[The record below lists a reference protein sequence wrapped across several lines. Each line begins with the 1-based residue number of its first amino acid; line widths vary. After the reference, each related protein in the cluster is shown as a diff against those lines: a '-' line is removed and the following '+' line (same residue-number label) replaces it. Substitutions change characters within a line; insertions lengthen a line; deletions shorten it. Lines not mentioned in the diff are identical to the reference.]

1 MKLFT
6 NQISSTLSYDN
17 VLTIFIDGKT
27 AATVEDGKQ
36 DFDFVCEVLEGMGYE
51 ISENE
56 VDINPISKAERK
68 YTYAQSSQISGQ
80 TGLIGY
86 LRADFGQDGEDFFSS
101 WNDHDRTLKTQE
113 FKDEFDTILNDLR
126 DGDGLLSGRT
136 ALAKYCYSH
145 PETSMH
151 TDRNEFG
158 LRINTEKYSYLLRLT
173 PNKGDYNL
181 YCYCYLRERLD
192 RHMKNAEKGICFI
205 DPHYKEKFRLTDG
218 DSVRIAYPDGTHRDR
233 VCRYVDDY
241 HLEVGSN
248 LYHICEFAELM
259 EESGKNVIPLRS
271 DLPEM
276 CYAVHVETGEV
287 IIVKKPET
295 GFYRTDIKTSGCEE
309 SKQIVD
315 EANRNLGVTKAQAE
329 AMYCGSLFGFH
340 VPGADPKQYDSMGNM
355 LKTSRTERDEAR

>member
-1 MKLFT
+1 MKLYT
-6 NQISSTLSYDN
+6 NQISSNLSYDK
-17 VLTIFIDGKT
+17 VLSIFVDGRL
-27 AATVEDGKQ
+27 AATVEDGRQ
-36 DFDFVCEVLEGMGYE
+36 DFDFVCGVLEDMGYD
-51 ISENE
+51 ISECNFE
-56 VDINPISKAERK
+56 MEPISKAERK
-68 YTYAQSSQISGQ
+68 YTYSQSSQIAGQ

-101 WNDHDRTLKTQE
+101 WNDQDRSLKTQE
-113 FKDEFDTILNDLR
+113 FKDEFDAILNDLR
-126 DGDGLLSGRT
+126 HGDGLLSGRT

-145 PETSMH
+145 PEASMH
-151 TDRNEFG
+151 TERNEFG

-181 YCYCYLRERLD
+181 YCYCYLKDRLD
-192 RHMKNAEKGICFI
+192 RHMKNAEKGIRFI

-218 DSVRIAYPDGTHRDR
+218 DSIRIVYPDGTHRDR

-295 GFYRTDIKTSGCEE
+295 GFYKTDIKTSGREE
-309 SKQIVD
+309 SEKLVE
-315 EANRNLGVTKAQAE
+315 EANKNLGVTKAQAE

-340 VPGADPKQYDSMGNM
+340 VPGADPKQYDSMGNI
-355 LKTSRTERDEAR
+355 LKSARTERDEAR